1 MLLNIISKHK
11 LMKKQILILSLFAAL
26 FFTSGCSPRIL
37 VREVV
42 RDSLIVHTTL
52 DSVYLYEKDSIFIK
66 QKGDTVWLERWSIRY
81 KDKLVEKKDT
91 TYINNVEIKE
101 VPVPAELNRWQRWQI
116 RSFWWL
122 FGVVAIVV
130 AWQIIK
136 LYFRLKR

>member
-1 MLLNIISKHK
+1 
-11 LMKKQILILSLFAAL
+11 MKKQITILSVFAAL
-26 FFTSGCSPRIL
+26 LFFSGCSPRIL

-42 RDSLIVHTTL
+42 RDSLIVRTTL

-81 KDKLVEKKDT
+81 KDKLIEKKDT
-91 TYINNVEIKE
+91 TYINKVEVKE
-101 VPVPAELNRWQRWQI
+101 VAVPAQLNWWQKWQI

-130 AWQIIK
+130 GWQIIK
-136 LYFRLKR
+136 IYFRLKR

>member
-1 MLLNIISKHK
+1 
-11 LMKKQILILSLFAAL
+11 MKKQITILSVFAAL
-26 FFTSGCSPRIL
+26 LFFSGCSPRIL

-42 RDSLIVHTTL
+42 RDSLIVRTTL

-66 QKGDTVWLERWSIRY
+66 QKGDTVFFERWSIRY
-81 KDKLVEKKDT
+81 KDKLIEKKDT
-91 TYINNVEIKE
+91 TYINKVEVKE
-101 VPVPAELNRWQRWQI
+101 VAVPAKLNGWQKWQI

-136 LYFRLKR
+136 I

>member
-1 MLLNIISKHK
+1 MKRQIIV
-11 LMKKQILILSLFAAL
+11 LSLFAAL
-26 FFTSGCSPRIL
+26 LFFSGCSPRIL

-42 RDSLIVHTTL
+42 RDSLIVRTTL

-81 KDKLVEKKDT
+81 KDKLIEKKDT
-91 TYINNVEIKE
+91 TYINKVEVKE
-101 VPVPAELNRWQRWQI
+101 VAVPAKLNWWQKWQI

-122 FGVVAIVV
+122 FGVVAIVI

-136 LYFRLKR
+136 LYFRFIK

>member
-1 MLLNIISKHK
+1 
-11 LMKKQILILSLFAAL
+11 MKKQITILSLFVALL
-26 FFTSGCSPRIL
+26 FFCGCSPRIL

-42 RDSLIVHTTL
+42 RDSLIVRTTL

-66 QKGDTVWLERWSIRY
+66 QKGDTVFFERWSIRY
-81 KDKLVEKKDT
+81 KDKLIEKKDT
-91 TYINNVEIKE
+91 AYINNVEVKE
-101 VPVPAELNRWQRWQI
+101 VAVPAQLNWWQRWQI

-130 AWQIIK
+130 VWQGIK